1 MIITAVTIMMIYQEQ
16 SVISTVVVMKVN
28 LKIVDHSDCAL
39 MIIIKRGVMMKLSLA
54 VVSSVS

>member
-1 MIITAVTIMMIYQEQ
+1 MIITAVTIMMIYQVQ

-28 LKIVDHSDCAL
+28 LKIVNHSDCAL